1 MPTSTAIA
9 KTYATA
15 ILGTGAYLPERILTN
30 IELEKMVDT
39 TDEWIKTRTG
49 ILERRLAEKET
60 ATSDMAAEAAR
71 RALKAAGVSAKDL
84 ELIIVATITPDMQ
97 FPSTACLVQD
107 KIGAT
112 KAAAFDVGA
121 ACAGF
126 IYALELGNQFIRS
139 GTYKQVLVVG
149 AEKLSSI
156 TDWSDRSTCILF
168 GDGAGAAVLGR
179 GAEGHGILCSSLAS
193 NGGKAEILKIPAGG
207 SRIPASHESV
217 AAGLHFLKM
226 EGKEVFKEAVSSM
239 GNVVVEALACCGC
252 KPKDIGVLI
261 PHQANARIIQAVA
274 KRLELTEEKIHL
286 NVHKFGNMSSASTA
300 VGLDEVVRSK
310 KLKKGDLVVLVGFG
324 SGLVWGAMV
333 IKW

>member
-1 MPTSTAIA
+1 
-9 KTYATA
+9 
-15 ILGTGAYLPERILTN
+15 
-30 IELEKMVDT
+30 MVDT

-49 ILERRLAEKET
+49 ILERRLAGKET

-71 RALKAAGVSAKDL
+71 RALKAAGLSAKEL
-84 ELIIVATITPDMQ
+84 EMIIVATITPDMQ

-112 KAAAFDVGA
+112 NAGAFDVGA

-139 GTYKQVLVVG
+139 GTYKHVLVVG

-168 GDGAGAAVLGR
+168 GDGAGAAILGR
-179 GAEGHGILCSSLAS
+179 GAEGSGILCSSLAS

-207 SRIPASHESV
+207 SRIPASLESV

-239 GNVVVEALACCGC
+239 GNVVVSALASCGF

-274 KRLELTEEKIHL
+274 RRLELPEEKIHL